1 METSIIPKRKV
12 KRRTEIQQSS
22 KHVSQRKV
30 CVVTT
35 SRSDFGLLHELMKCI
50 QRDPALRLQAIA
62 TGMHLAPRLGAT
74 VREIEDA
81 GVKIDRRIDLRL
93 TGDSASD
100 NAKSIGRGVLAFT
113 AALAELK
120 PAIIVLLG
128 DRFELFAPAIAALM
142 LRIPIAHIHG
152 GERSEGAI
160 DEAVRHAITKMAALH
175 FAATESYRRRIIQMG
190 ETPNRVFNFGAPGL
204 DELFREPLMTRSE
217 LERDLRISL
226 DHPIALVTY
235 HPETNDATSSREQIE
250 AVLAA
255 IEESGVRAVFTMANA
270 DAGGA
275 VINSSIQNVCAQNT
289 ERFKWIANLG
299 RRRYLN
305 CMKHFSLMIG
315 NSSSGLTEAP
325 SFRLPVVNIG
335 DRQRGRIRAKNIID
349 VPRAKDAIRK
359 GIKRALSPE
368 FHATLRGMR
377 NPYDRFHDG
386 RASERIKNVLRDVEL
401 SDELFRKQFNDILRA
416 KPEHLR

>member
-1 METSIIPKRKV
+1 
-12 KRRTEIQQSS
+12 
-22 KHVSQRKV
+22 
-30 CVVTT
+30 
-35 SRSDFGLLHELMKCI
+35 
-50 QRDPALRLQAIA
+50 
-62 TGMHLAPRLGAT
+62 
-74 VREIEDA
+74 
-81 GVKIDRRIDLRL
+81 
-93 TGDSASD
+93 
-100 NAKSIGRGVLAFT
+100 
-113 AALAELK
+113 
-120 PAIIVLLG
+120 
-128 DRFELFAPAIAALM
+128 
-142 LRIPIAHIHG
+142 
-152 GERSEGAI
+152 
-160 DEAVRHAITKMAALH
+160 
-175 FAATESYRRRIIQMG
+175 
-190 ETPNRVFNFGAPGL
+190 
-204 DELFREPLMTRSE
+204 
-217 LERDLRISL
+217 
-226 DHPIALVTY
+226 
-235 HPETNDATSSREQIE
+235 
-250 AVLAA
+250 
-255 IEESGVRAVFTMANA
+255 MANA